1 MFFARI
7 SRGRTVREFIG
18 GTLLLPTA
26 FDLVWFSIF
35 GRAAIDMEE
44 HNPGVLTKPVV
55 EDGDTPQALFT
66 LLADYP
72 LYTITGTVA
81 LIVIVLYFVTS
92 MDSAALVMDMFAS
105 GEENKSPTYY
115 RVGWVVAVGLVTGAL
130 LFINDSGINALQQVV
145 IIIALPFFFM
155 YFVMMYSLI
164 KAMSD
169 DSAAARKTR
178 SRTWEKTDTA
188 EKLEEGENKP
198 APGYDAQGNE
208 VERPELEYDAEDD
221 SWKFPE
227 GFKLERGDRDTIVD
241 ERRQD

>member
-1 MFFARI
+1 MYKR
-7 SRGRTVREFIG
+7 
-18 GTLLLPTA
+18 
-26 FDLVWFSIF
+26 
-35 GRAAIDMEE
+35 
-44 HNPGVLTKPVV
+44 
-55 EDGDTPQALFT
+55 Q
-66 LLADYP
+66 
-72 LYTITGTVA
+72 
-81 LIVIVLYFVTS
+81 
-92 MDSAALVMDMFAS
+92 
-105 GEENKSPTYY
+105 
-115 RVGWVVAVGLVTGAL
+115 
-130 LFINDSGINALQQVV
+130 SGINALQQVV

-155 YFVMMYSLI
+155 YFVMMYSLV

-227 GFKLERGDRDTIVD
+227 GFKLERGERDTIVD